1 MKLHDGDAHRAAE
14 PFDCVGPAQVGDEDR
29 VSAVRQ
35 PVDDPGGRL
44 LGQVGRVDG
53 QPQREADLVDAAFDE
68 QFRFRLV
75 EDPGDLYQSGFE
87 HGDLYR
93 IVVIAH

>member
-1 MKLHDGDAHRAAE
+1 M
-14 PFDCVGPAQVGDEDR
+14 
-29 VSAVRQ
+29 
-35 PVDDPGGRL
+35 
-44 LGQVGRVDG
+44 DG